1 MRLRCRCGSKE
12 NDADGSKKPHRAW
25 TAPQRRRTS
34 MCIF

>member
-12 NDADGSKKPHRAW
+12 NDGSKQPHHAR
-25 TAPQRRRTS
+25 TAPQRRRIP